1 MNPRRKTT
9 VRSAQSFEEAHIR
22 VKANAK
28 LLDDKVKEEVVFP
41 IIRKAFVTFLEI
53 TKKEDSKT

>member
-1 MNPRRKTT
+1 MNSRRKTT
-9 VRSAQSFEEAHIR
+9 VRNAQSFEEAHIR

-41 IIRKAFVTFLEI
+41 IIRKAFVTFLES
-53 TKKEDSKT
+53 TKNSKD

>member
-1 MNPRRKTT
+1 M
-9 VRSAQSFEEAHIR
+9 RSAQSFEEAHIR